1 MQALA
6 TIDTADTV
14 EPARYR
20 VAVWTN
26 TGENDSEPI
35 SFYVATP
42 ALAAAAVIWLRPDPS
57 VTQIITTDI
66 YTGRQLTVWTR

>member
-14 EPARYR
+14 TPGRYR

-35 SFYVATP
+35 CFYVGSP
-42 ALAAAAVIWLRPDPS
+42 ALAAEAVLWLRPDPS
-57 VTQIITTDI
+57 VLRIITTDI